1 MSAVKVQQ
9 RRVHTRLIQGLEVA
23 GAELAEHAI
32 WEQQEQRELS
42 RVQQIANKTQIEA
55 REFSTLLPG
64 LDTLFNNWNA
74 RQPSLCRFFLCSEST
89 ACISFSMEDSV
100 RRGAVKNCENLLKWG
115 AARCTLRDVAYAR
128 NAADGEMLR
137 REHVHV

>member
-89 ACISFSMEDSV
+89 ACISFSMEDSS
-100 RRGAVKNCENLLKWG
+100 
-115 AARCTLRDVAYAR
+115 TLRDTIQAGEPAAAAAAATVATMIIR
-128 NAADGEMLR
+128 IRIRIIITM
-137 REHVHV
+137 